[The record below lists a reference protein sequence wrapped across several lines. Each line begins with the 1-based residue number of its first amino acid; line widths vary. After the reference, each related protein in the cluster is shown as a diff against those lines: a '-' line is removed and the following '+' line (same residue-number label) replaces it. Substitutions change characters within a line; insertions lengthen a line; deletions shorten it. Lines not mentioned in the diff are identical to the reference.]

1 MKKNLAIYLALF
13 SLLFVGNSC
22 MPGDDSDVSY
32 SPYAM
37 LESFK
42 LGNVRS
48 SYPAFTDDGRDTIVE
63 KTVDFSTV
71 KFSIN
76 QATGEVYNVDSLPY
90 ATDVSKLVVNI
101 GVNGSASI
109 YVDSIAAYDY
119 FLTTDSL
126 DFSRPR
132 KIRVISYDTKFR
144 RDYVISVNVHK
155 VEPELMKWDKSAS
168 PEELAPLRVVEF
180 GNRMCLFG
188 DKNGKPAV
196 AESALDGMP
205 LWQSAQELV
214 GLPAVV
220 DLSTVQCFN
229 GSLYV
234 VADDGLYVSDDAVNW
249 KLSYEASGLRSIVAA
264 SDYDSRMWVAS
275 DDALLASSDGAAFDR
290 MGDLP
295 AGFPVSGVSIVSS
308 QLKHYKEL
316 IRYTVIGYPASGAKA
331 TVWSRLSNENEW
343 VKFENEGN
351 LNPCPSLKG
360 LSVIGYDDFL
370 YALGGAGDING
381 VKVQALSSF
390 YISKDNGI
398 TWKSPTDFYQ
408 RLPKELV
415 GHDVPFV
422 VTVDS
427 NNVIWIVTGGDDNA
441 VWKGLINRLG
451 FKK

>member
-13 SLLFVGNSC
+13 SLLFVDNSC

-168 PEELAPLRVVEF
+168 SEELAPLRVVEF

-188 DKNGKPAV
+188 DKNGKPVV

-234 VADDGLYVSDDAVNW
+234 VAGDGLYVSDDAVNW
-249 KLSYEASGLRSIVAA
+249 SLSYAASGLRSIVAA

-275 DDALLASSDGAAFDR
+275 DDALLASSDGAVFDR

-295 AGFPVSGVSIVSS
+295 AGFPVSGVSIISS

-316 IRYTVIGYPASGAKA
+316 IR
-331 TVWSRLSNENEW
+331 
-343 VKFENEGN
+343 
-351 LNPCPSLKG
+351 
-360 LSVIGYDDFL
+360 
-370 YALGGAGDING
+370 
-381 VKVQALSSF
+381 
-390 YISKDNGI
+390 
-398 TWKSPTDFYQ
+398 
-408 RLPKELV
+408 
-415 GHDVPFV
+415 
-422 VTVDS
+422 
-427 NNVIWIVTGGDDNA
+427 
-441 VWKGLINRLG
+441 
-451 FKK
+451 

>member
-1 MKKNLAIYLALF
+1 
-13 SLLFVGNSC
+13 
-22 MPGDDSDVSY
+22 
-32 SPYAM
+32 
-37 LESFK
+37 
-42 LGNVRS
+42 
-48 SYPAFTDDGRDTIVE
+48 
-63 KTVDFSTV
+63 
-71 KFSIN
+71 
-76 QATGEVYNVDSLPY
+76 
-90 ATDVSKLVVNI
+90 
-101 GVNGSASI
+101 
-109 YVDSIAAYDY
+109 
-119 FLTTDSL
+119 
-126 DFSRPR
+126 
-132 KIRVISYDTKFR
+132 
-144 RDYVISVNVHK
+144 
-155 VEPELMKWDKSAS
+155 
-168 PEELAPLRVVEF
+168 
-180 GNRMCLFG
+180 
-188 DKNGKPAV
+188 
-196 AESALDGMP
+196 
-205 LWQSAQELV
+205 
-214 GLPAVV
+214 
-220 DLSTVQCFN
+220 
-229 GSLYV
+229 
-234 VADDGLYVSDDAVNW
+234 
-249 KLSYEASGLRSIVAA
+249 
-264 SDYDSRMWVAS
+264 MWVAS
-275 DDALLASSDGAAFDR
+275 DDALLASSDGVAFDR

-370 YALGGAGDING
+370 YALGGAGDVNG
-381 VKVQALSSF
+381 VKVQPLSSF

-398 TWKSPTDFYQ
+398 TWKSPTGFYQ

>member
-22 MPGDDSDVSY
+22 MPGDDDNLSY

-132 KIRVISYDTKFR
+132 KIRVMSYDTKYR
-144 RDYVISVNVHK
+144 RDYVVSVNVHK
-155 VEPELMKWDKSAS
+155 VEPELMEWNKNAS

-188 DKNGKPAV
+188 DKNGKPADKHHP
-196 AESALDGMP
+196 SAHRPVNRNDKGRP
-205 LWQSAQELV
+205 GTNQKTDRPQTERPSYDRPHKSERPQTSTPTRTPQRTNTKAQR
-214 GLPAVV
+214 PQR
-220 DLSTVQCFN
+220 STT
-229 GSLYV
+229 S
-234 VADDGLYVSDDAVNW
+234 
-249 KLSYEASGLRSIVAA
+249 K
-264 SDYDSRMWVAS
+264 
-275 DDALLASSDGAAFDR
+275 
-290 MGDLP
+290 
-295 AGFPVSGVSIVSS
+295 
-308 QLKHYKEL
+308 
-316 IRYTVIGYPASGAKA
+316 PASRG
-331 TVWSRLSNENEW
+331 TSER
-343 VKFENEGN
+343 GN
-351 LNPCPSLKG
+351 NRR
-360 LSVIGYDDFL
+360 DF
-370 YALGGAGDING
+370 G
-381 VKVQALSSF
+381 
-390 YISKDNGI
+390 
-398 TWKSPTDFYQ
+398 
-408 RLPKELV
+408 R
-415 GHDVPFV
+415 
-422 VTVDS
+422 
-427 NNVIWIVTGGDDNA
+427 
-441 VWKGLINRLG
+441 
-451 FKK
+451 

>member
-22 MPGDDSDVSY
+22 MPGDDDNLSY

-132 KIRVISYDTKFR
+132 KIRVMSYDTKYR
-144 RDYVISVNVHK
+144 RDYVVSVNVHK
-155 VEPELMKWDKSAS
+155 VEPELMKWDKFLSVDKAFV
-168 PEELAPLRVVEF
+168 PLRALEF
-180 GNRMCLFG
+180 NGELCLFG
-188 DKNGKPAV
+188 EKNGQMMLARTALQGEPYWSEDSI
-196 AESALDGMP
+196 ESLSVGADMKTIQAFGGALYLAAADGIYT
-205 LWQSAQELV
+205 
-214 GLPAVV
+214 
-220 DLSTVQCFN
+220 STN
-229 GSLYV
+229 GSEWSLAY
-234 VADDGLYVSDDAVNW
+234 G
-249 KLSYEASGLRSIVAA
+249 ASGMLSIVGT
-264 SDYDSRMWVAS
+264 SDNDGKMWVATA
-275 DDALLASSDGAAFDR
+275 DELFVTYDGDSYESAGA
-290 MGDLP
+290 LP

-308 QLKHYKEL
+308 QLKHYKDL

-381 VKVQALSSF
+381 VKVQPLSSF

-398 TWKSPTDFYQ
+398 TWKAPTDFYQ